1 MSYADHRTMYVA
13 TYKEIIIGFI
23 VFSIIL
29 LILYPRDVLTKQVL
43 AEQSNYD
50 LSMLYL
56 QNMLD
61 NDPSNESL
69 MLSLAKQAYR
79 GGKKDLSFKLLHL
92 LHNSK
97 DSDIRSKSYRLS
109 YEIAK
114 EDYYYFEKHEKTED
128 KNAKLQEMQVIYN
141 TILDEHFYTKDDV
154 QMHYKESYFL
164 NDKTDGYFLLQQIL
178 KDNPN
183 DIKLLGSVY
192 YIASDLKEYDKS
204 MGYLD
209 RLSMLDTTHQEKW
222 LEQRYF
228 LIATTYKYNKAES
241 YLIANAQH
249 SKFWADKLLRFYLEH
264 KKYKKASGLYMNAFH
279 KASPLSAQRE
289 LWLKAI
295 NTLRAGNLNKDALR
309 LAYKYENYFLRDKQ
323 ARIELLK
330 LYIALNDLHKA
341 NSLSK
346 KILRMKR

>member
-1 MSYADHRTMYVA
+1 MSYVNHKKMYVA
-13 TYKEIIIGFI
+13 TYKEIILGFI

-29 LILYPRDVLTKQVL
+29 VILYPKDVLTKQVL

-56 QNMLD
+56 QNMVN

-69 MLSLAKQAYR
+69 MLSLAKQAYKAR
-79 GGKKDLSFKLLHL
+79 KKDLSFRLLHL
-92 LHNSK
+92 LNNSK
-97 DSDIRSKSYRLS
+97 DSNIRRKSYRLS

-114 EDYYYFEKHEKTED
+114 EDYYYFKKHKKTQEQ
-128 KNAKLQEMQVIYN
+128 NAKLQEMQGIYN

-154 QMHYKESYFL
+154 KMLYKESYFL
-164 NDKTDGYFLLQQIL
+164 NDKLHGFSLLQQIL
-178 KDNPN
+178 KKNPN
-183 DIKLLGSVY
+183 NIKLLKSAY
-192 YIASDLKEYDKS
+192 YLASDLKKYYKS
-204 MGYLD
+204 MEYLE
-209 RLSMLDTTHQEKW
+209 RLSMLDTAHQGKW

-228 LIATTYKYNKAES
+228 IIANTYKYSKAES
-241 YLIANAQH
+241 YIIAHAQH
-249 SKFWADKLLRFYLEH
+249 SKFWADKLHRFYLEH
-264 KKYKKASGLYMNAFH
+264 KKYKKVSELYMNAFQ
-279 KASPLSAQRE
+279 KASSLSAQRE

-309 LAYKYENYFLRDKQ
+309 LAYKYENYFLRDKR

-330 LYIALNDLHKA
+330 LYIALNDLHRA

>member
-1 MSYADHRTMYVA
+1 MSYVDHKTMYAA
-13 TYKEIIIGFI
+13 TYKEIILGFI

-29 LILYPRDVLTKQVL
+29 IILYPRDILTKQVL

-56 QNMLD
+56 QNMVN

-69 MLSLAKQAYR
+69 MLSLAKQAYKA
-79 GGKKDLSFKLLHL
+79 GKKDLSFRLLHL
-92 LHNSK
+92 LNNSK
-97 DSDIRSKSYRLS
+97 DTNIRSKSYWLS

-114 EDYYYFEKHEKTED
+114 EDYYYFKKYKKTKEQ
-128 KNAKLQEMQVIYN
+128 NAKLQEMQIIYN
-141 TILDEHFYTKDDV
+141 TILDEHFYTNDEV
-154 QMHYKESYFL
+154 QMLYKESYFL
-164 NDKTDGYFLLQQIL
+164 NDKIHGFFLLQQLL
-178 KDNPN
+178 KENPN
-183 DIKLLGSVY
+183 DIKLLTDAY
-192 YIASDLKEYDKS
+192 YISSDLKKYDKS
-204 MGYLD
+204 MEYLD
-209 RLSMLDTTHQEKW
+209 RLSILDTTHQEKW

-228 LIATTYKYNKAES
+228 LIVTTYKYNKAES
-241 YLIANAQH
+241 YIIAHAQH
-249 SKFWADKLLRFYLEH
+249 SKFWANKLHRFYLDH

-295 NTLRAGNLNKDALR
+295 NTLRAGNLNRDALR
-309 LAYKYENYFLRDKQ
+309 LAYKYENYFLRDKK

-330 LYIALNDLHKA
+330 LYIALNDLNRA

-346 KILRMKR
+346 KILRIKR